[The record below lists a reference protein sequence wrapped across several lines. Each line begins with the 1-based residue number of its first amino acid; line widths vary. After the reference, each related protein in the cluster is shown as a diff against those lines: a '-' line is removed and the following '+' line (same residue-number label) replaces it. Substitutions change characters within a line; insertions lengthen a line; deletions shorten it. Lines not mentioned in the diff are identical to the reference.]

1 MPPEHIATIVAAG
14 LACFSAIVVAII
26 QYKQNQTAKRDK
38 ELEEANKRAEEAER
52 KLEKEQREKEQQE
65 LKDQLRELTESVG
78 KMNDSF
84 HKEIQYLGA
93 RFDKLK
99 LQTEGRLDQHDE
111 SIRKIVDVLSR
122 DARMYSNMMRL
133 HAQTE
138 TRLQSIMDMQTYNMK
153 FANETATTLRIIG
166 ELVNHAIVNSPEDS
180 TRLQAALTDN
190 KNAHSAF
197 VNNLVTAQQD
207 FFKQSMPNSDAI
219 DDDEAEGAKIHDM
232 IPLFPKKPSS
242 QTEPEDH

>member
-1 MPPEHIATIVAAG
+1 MSPESIATIVAAG
-14 LACFSAIVVAII
+14 LACVSAIVVAII
-26 QYKQNQTAKRDK
+26 QYKQTQTAKRDK
-38 ELEEANKRAEEAER
+38 ELEEANRRAEEAER
-52 KLEKEQREKEQQE
+52 KLEKERREKEQEE
-65 LKDQLRELTESVG
+65 LREQLRELNESVG
-78 KMNDSF
+78 KISESVQ
-84 HKEIQYLGA
+84 KEIQYLGA

-99 LQTEGRLDQHDE
+99 LQTESRLEQHDD

-166 ELVNHAIVNSPEDS
+166 ELVNHAIVNSPEES
-180 TRLQAALTDN
+180 QKLQAALTDN

-207 FFKQSMPNSDAI
+207 FFKQSMPKSDAI
-219 DDDEAEGAKIHDM
+219 DDDEIQGDRIHEL
-232 IPLFPKKPSS
+232 IPLPKKKS
-242 QTEPEDH
+242 QTDSEDR